1 MILLRLYSV
10 RLEYRLPS
18 GPSFI
23 RNWIKAHNQEF
34 ALDIAYDQAAIQF
47 CEWGYASLPTQD
59 PIIEIFDITDF
70 VESYMGDRETNVG
83 HMKAQ
88 LERAIK

>member
-34 ALDIAYDQAAIQF
+34 ALDIAYEQTAIQF
-47 CEWGYASLPTQD
+47 RKWGYDSM
-59 PIIEIFDITDF
+59 PIQVPVIEIFDITDF
-70 VESYMGDRETNVG
+70 VESYMDDRETNVG